1 MLEDIQSEAVS
12 LVTELGV
19 EDRIFSTSKNQA
31 YNTLKDHKEDFT
43 NNPKCRQINPCKPDL
58 GKVSKYR
65 LDEITEVVREKSGL
79 DQFKNT
85 QQFLSWYNAEKDKG
99 KSSFYQLDIV
109 DYYPSITE
117 KLILEAIEFAGKYT
131 HISEEDKKLLLH
143 TSKSL
148 LYHKGQAWVKK
159 GKFIIDITMGGLD
172 GAEKTDLVGL
182 YILSKLKE
190 IPDIK
195 VGLFRDDGAAL
206 TKLPPKE
213 AEKTKNKIVKV
224 FKALG
229 LNITIKA
236 NLKSIV
242 FLDVEV
248 DLTTD
253 TYKPYTKPNNTLL
266 YINVNSN
273 HPKSA
278 IQNTAKA
285 VEKRLSMLSSS
296 EEIFNQASPPY

>member
-1 MLEDIQSEAVS
+1 
-12 LVTELGV
+12 
-19 EDRIFSTSKNQA
+19 
-31 YNTLKDHKEDFT
+31 
-43 NNPKCRQINPCKPDL
+43 
-58 GKVSKYR
+58 
-65 LDEITEVVREKSGL
+65 
-79 DQFKNT
+79 
-85 QQFLSWYNAEKDKG
+85 
-99 KSSFYQLDIV
+99 
-109 DYYPSITE
+109 
-117 KLILEAIEFAGKYT
+117 
-131 HISEEDKKLLLH
+131 
-143 TSKSL
+143 
-148 LYHKGQAWVKK
+148 
-159 GKFIIDITMGGLD
+159 MGGLD

-182 YILSKLKE
+182 YILSKLNE

-206 TKLPPKE
+206 TKLSPKE
-213 AEKTKNKIVKV
+213 AEKTKNKIVNV

-296 EEIFNQASPPY
+296 EEIFNQASPPYQEALDKAGYKYKLNYTKHIIKHKRKKQ